1 MHYVLFVGIFGLP
14 VVAGVG
20 ILVARV
26 LDAFASEEPP
36 GPDCIPESDPHD
48 TESHV
53 SDLVDTFF
61 TAPVLQ
67 NPKQ

>member
-26 LDAFASEEPP
+26 LDTFATAKLPVP
-36 GPDCIPESDPHD
+36 GRIPTSDLYDP
-48 TESHV
+48 ESHV
-53 SDLVDTFF
+53 SELVDTFF
-61 TAPVLQ
+61 TAPLEQ